1 MDIHTL
7 YQLYLKDR
15 LVSTDSRNITPGCI
29 FFALKGDNFNG
40 NQFALQAIDKGASAA
55 FVDED
60 QVKPHPR
67 IFKVQNV
74 LSVLQKL
81 AAHHRKQS
89 GFIILAITG
98 SNGKT
103 TTKELCRTV
112 LSKKYSVYATGG
124 NLNNHIGVPL
134 TLLAMGPSVQ
144 VGIVEMGANHP
155 GEIRD
160 LCLIAQPDYGLITNV
175 GKAHLEGFGS
185 IEGVA
190 RAKGELFQ
198 HLMANRQTIFLN
210 IGDQYMQKLV
220 PDDYPHVVRYNGDKG
235 LRVKSRSSD
244 PLLRLAVTDGVIVA
258 ELKTNLL
265 GSYNSENV
273 LAACCVGIHLGVP
286 LPLIREAIFEYRP
299 QNHRSQL
306 LDSGRNR
313 LFMDAYNANPSSMRA
328 AIDEFLLL
336 NDHNK
341 MMILGEMREM
351 GDSAQEEHEA
361 LIRYLKDRKIQR
373 VMCVGR
379 SFELILSGTGYLYF
393 ATVEELLTHLT
404 AHPVKDHFI
413 LVKGS
418 RANKLEKV
426 LPLL

>member
-7 YQLYLKDR
+7 YQLYLQDR

-40 NQFALQAIDKGASAA
+40 NQFAMQAIDKGASAA
-55 FVDED
+55 IVDED
-60 QVKPHPR
+60 PVKPNPR
-67 IFKVQNV
+67 IFKVKNV
-74 LSVLQKL
+74 LSTLQKL
-81 AAHHRKQS
+81 AAHHRNQS

-112 LSKKYSVYATGG
+112 LSKKFTVFATGG

-144 VGIVEMGANHP
+144 MGIVEMGANHP

-198 HLMANRQTIFLN
+198 HLMANHQTIFLN
-210 IGDQYMQKLV
+210 IGNQYMQKLV

-244 PLLRLAVTDGVIVA
+244 PLLRLTVTDGLIVA
-258 ELKTNLL
+258 DLKTNLL

-306 LDSGRNR
+306 LDSGKNR

-351 GDSAQEEHEA
+351 GDSAHEEHEA
-361 LIRYLKDRKIQR
+361 LIRYLLDRKIQQ

-379 SFELILSGTGYLYF
+379 SFKLILSGTGYLYF
-393 ATVEELLTHLT
+393 ATVEELLAHLT
-404 AHPVKDHFI
+404 EHPVKDHFI

-418 RANKLEKV
+418 RANKLEKA